1 MTTEEKAKAYDEAL
15 ESIKELYSKSSRVVV
30 SREEFETIFPKLKES
45 EDERNKTVV
54 DSKPEGLS
62 KGTEET
68 SDKNVRPLSSMT
80 DIERE
85 EWALILT
92 EELEE
97 DPYSWLVRHNFL
109 EDTKIDIGL
118 SKSLKGPI
126 PPIYL

>member
-1 MTTEEKAKAYDEAL
+1 MQIMDYEKEYKEAL
-15 ESIKELYSKSSRVVV
+15 ERASKLRVQNPFDTV
-30 SREEFETIFPKLKES
+30 SQMMEHIFPELKES
-45 EDERNKTVV
+45 ENERNKTVV

-109 EDTKIDIGL
+109 EDTEIDIGL